1 MDDQGYEEVVE
12 RLDSLLPQD
21 NAEDILDEYVLV
33 DEDVLTCA
41 ELTDNELAE
50 IVHNEAPQDIPSG
63 LLKMRMTWRL

>member
-1 MDDQGYEEVVE
+1 ME
-12 RLDSLLPQD
+12 RLDLLLPQD

-50 IVHNEAPQDIPSG
+50 IVHNEAPQDIPGSAEDEDDMDIV
-63 LLKMRMTWRL
+63 KPSYREV